1 MDFTSG
7 EDEILLITP
16 VSANM
21 NLTSDGLELLHGTDL
36 MTIMNNISEIL
47 VFLWSSIGCPMVFN
61 SVSECFPSVSQWFPI
76 CIPLGFLMPFI

>member
-7 EDEILLITP
+7 ENEILLITP

-36 MTIMNNISEIL
+36 MTIMNNISE
-47 VFLWSSIGCPMVFN
+47 
-61 SVSECFPSVSQWFPI
+61 
-76 CIPLGFLMPFI
+76 PLQRDGLTLLLI